1 MSVTVET
8 IPIRCD
14 RCGRERETKPTAKG
28 EPRLPGGWKRHMGA
42 IWCDA
47 CWRASFVLRAITLPI
62 AKPLGA
68 DWKELRAAL
77 KECWGSATQLANW
90 AVTELAKADAVRTPD
105 MDKLPPMPRVYL
117 YPGARE
123 ILPEMDTGSVVSLL
137 QAVEKRYRAARYDV
151 VWRRAASLPTF
162 RYPIPYPVHN
172 QRWSVREDEG
182 KGLILT
188 APLGG
193 RRWDLILK
201 TGGRW
206 RQRAAVR
213 RLIAGEAVAG
223 ELAIYERGSHV
234 MAKMVMWL
242 PVERPDQREL
252 SGTLYVRTSEDAVWT
267 YHVEDEEPRYLYADQ
282 VRRWLAAYKRRSER
296 AAHDLKREKRQPVH
310 VRRRYLQDIEPMRRK
325 HRARMDSWTHEATAM
340 LLGYAVRRRV
350 ACVVY
355 DDSVTSYAD
364 LPWHRLRELLSY
376 KLDAYGIQFVHA
388 SGEAVKES
396 SASLESAN

>member
-1 MSVTVET
+1 MSATVET
-8 IPIRCD
+8 IEIRCD
-14 RCGRERETKPTAKG
+14 RCNRERQTRPTAKG

-47 CWRASFVLRAITLPI
+47 CWRQSFALRAITLPV
-62 AKPLGA
+62 AGPLGA
-68 DWKELRAAL
+68 EWNDLRAAL
-77 KECWGSATQLANW
+77 RECWANATQLANW
-90 AVTELAKADAVRTPD
+90 AVTELAKADVVRTPD
-105 MDKLPPMPRVYL
+105 MERLRPMPRVYL
-117 YPGARE
+117 YPGARK

-137 QAVEKRYRAARYDV
+137 QAAEKRYRAARYDV

-172 QRWSVREDEG
+172 QRWKVREEEG
-182 KGLILT
+182 KGLILS
-188 APLGG
+188 APLAG

-223 ELAIYERGSHV
+223 ELAIYERGSNV

-252 SGTLYVRTSEDAVWT
+252 SGTLYVRTTEDAVWR
-267 YHVEDEEPRYLYADQ
+267 YHVEDEEPRHLYADQ
-282 VRRWLAAYKRRSER
+282 VRRWIAAHKRRSER
-296 AAHDLKREKRQPVH
+296 ARHDLKAERRSKAARQRHLEDVAPN
-310 VRRRYLQDIEPMRRK
+310 YQK
-325 HRARMDSWTHEATAM
+325 HYDRIDSWTHEATAM
-340 LLGYAVRRRV
+340 LANYAARRRV

-355 DDSVTSYAD
+355 DDSVTGYAD
-364 LPWHRLRELLSY
+364 LPWHWLRDRLSY
-376 KLDAYGIQFVHA
+376 KLDAHGIEFVHA
-388 SGEAVKES
+388 SGGVIKDS
-396 SASLESAN
+396 PVSLESAN